1 MRAAILLLLCAC
13 ASDAPRPAP
22 PTPQKPAQ
30 TRPIPPGTAAAATA
44 AATRAETMLGAGR
57 SEDAARAAL
66 EGLEA
71 LSEVAVEGEIARARM
86 ARVLAATGAV
96 EEAQIHAGRAL
107 VKLER
112 LEEGTVIPPLRG
124 AIAAAMGAVGQE
136 GLAEKVASMLDPAN
150 RAQAWRSAADALRA
164 RGAAELAERAYARAT
179 AAEAAAPVPR
189 SGETGGGEVPAAP
202 TAGPSEAPPQVAPEA
217 PQTPVIEG
225 K

>member
-1 MRAAILLLLCAC
+1 
-13 ASDAPRPAP
+13 
-22 PTPQKPAQ
+22 
-30 TRPIPPGTAAAATA
+30 
-44 AATRAETMLGAGR
+44 MLGASR